1 MLSFSVASFLELQR
15 FCAAVPPTTRPVPK
29 FEETDPPSEKTVV
42 AADPKLV
49 CPPGQC
55 DDGGFT
61 LVTEF
66 PELTLQ
72 QSAKKEETQQHL
84 EPQFPGGNKQKTD
97 SETNVHDVQDTSSKA
112 VMKEGTPTA
121 TASEDTPNK
130 SPQEET
136 SLPSA
141 HASSTWTRW
150 YAVWA
155 TPGAKIEM
163 RGLHHG
169 HQAWEFIKANL
180 EGTEYKRGRDH
191 LRGYDTYQEALE
203 GYRKECLKHGAPWPA
218 VEFDHP

>member
-1 MLSFSVASFLELQR
+1 MAE
-15 FCAAVPPTTRPVPK
+15 
-29 FEETDPPSEKTVV
+29 
-42 AADPKLV
+42 DPKLV

-61 LVTEF
+61 LVTELSK
-66 PELTLQ
+66 LTLQ
-72 QSAKKEETQQHL
+72 QEAKKEEKQQHL
-84 EPQFPGGNKQKTD
+84 ESQLPGDNKQKTD

-121 TASEDTPNK
+121 TAFEDTQNK

-136 SLPSA
+136 PLRSA

-155 TPGAKIEM
+155 TPGANSEM